1 MARTIDKL
9 SATIDKILK
18 ARGMQSRLPEY
29 RISSRWAGTV
39 GPAIARHAQPRTL
52 RGGRLLLIV
61 DSPAW
66 MQQISLMKP
75 EIIGK
80 LNSNLGAEIV
90 RDIMLKL
97 GELSSSPMQSPERE
111 QVPAVISREEREMI
125 DQSLHQV
132 GDDEIREAIKRMIEK
147 HLLRTRK
154 EFGR

>member
-18 ARGMQSRLPEY
+18 ARGMQSRVPEY
-29 RISSRWAGTV
+29 RVSSRWAGTV
-39 GPAIARHAQPRTL
+39 GAAIARHAQPRTL

-75 EIIGK
+75 EIIAK
-80 LNSNLGAEIV
+80 LNSNLGAEII
-90 RDIMLKL
+90 RDITLKL
-97 GELSSSPMQSPERE
+97 GELSSSPMQPEGE
-111 QVPAVISREEREMI
+111 EVPAVISREEREMI
-125 DQSLHQV
+125 DQSVHEV
-132 GDDEIREAIKRMIEK
+132 GDGEIREAIKRMIEK

-154 EFGR
+154 ESGR